1 MSWAI
6 LRPAW
11 AVFGS
16 LEAILAV
23 LETSSSRLGS
33 HLGHLGRLGGVLEA
47 SWRPS
52 WPSWIGKGIDQG
64 IFEIDPGI
72 LGHWPTDFP
81 GISGGRRDG
90 PKTTRSFKRTK
101 NHLTSY
107 TPCTPV
113 INQQG
118 AADRRRLRRVTAAP
132 CLFGNAYVA
141 ESWAKAWPSYR
152 TMCSPNRFGKP
163 SGTTWRR
170 TGKRRRVRK
179 KERGQA
185 IGPCVPPAV
194 VETLRGTRGGGSG
207 G

>member
-1 MSWAI
+1 M
-6 LRPAW
+6 
-11 AVFGS
+11 GH

-33 HLGHLGRLGGVLEA
+33 HLGRLGGVLEA
-47 SWRPS
+47 SWSPS
-52 WPSWIGKGIDQG
+52 WPSWIGKGIDLG
-64 IFEIDPGI
+64 IFGIDPGSCFRT
-72 LGHWPTDFP
+72 LSSFPRPSGWPA
-81 GISGGRRDG
+81 GRAEDHQELL
-90 PKTTRSFKRTK
+90 K
-101 NHLTSY
+101 NQKLHLTSN

-141 ESWAKAWPSYR
+141 ESWARAWPSYR

-163 SGTTWRR
+163 SGNTWRR

-179 KERGQA
+179 KESGQA